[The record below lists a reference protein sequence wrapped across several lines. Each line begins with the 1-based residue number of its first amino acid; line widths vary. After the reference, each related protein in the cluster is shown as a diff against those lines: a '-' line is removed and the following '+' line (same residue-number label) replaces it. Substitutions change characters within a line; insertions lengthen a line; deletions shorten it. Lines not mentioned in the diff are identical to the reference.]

1 MRLARLTNCSYQL
14 STSVRDLC
22 VKAPSVALYLA
33 QEILNYSRDDSQPEA
48 QDSKEGESDTN
59 HKRSSKRRKQVDG
72 TYRLPKSSGK
82 QPDIARDDTGFE
94 GLSVIGDESVTCQP
108 SHCDITTNQSSDS
121 LMTEESLSSDGIA
134 EVDGE

>member
-48 QDSKEGESDTN
+48 QESKEGESDTN

-72 TYRLPKSSGK
+72 TYNSLLT
-82 QPDIARDDTGFE
+82 QY
-94 GLSVIGDESVTCQP
+94 LYSVDVHKIIVC
-108 SHCDITTNQSSDS
+108 
-121 LMTEESLSSDGIA
+121 
-134 EVDGE
+134 